1 MRFSKA
7 SLFYRLPEN
16 TFVTEAVYCGKWK
29 PCGPDPA
36 ESPTGRFL
44 FCPAALKIFG
54 AFFGWKVRL
63 AEAVALGPN

>member
-16 TFVTEAVYCGKWK
+16 TFVTEAVYGGN
-29 PCGPDPA
+29 PADPTQQNP
-36 ESPTGRFL
+36 PTGRFL

-63 AEAVALGPN
+63 AEPVALRPN